1 MVTQLVSLNY
11 SAGAEPA
18 ADVVDF
24 GVENPLDVHDPLLE
38 VRFRLGK
45 KKPLLE
51 VRSRMK
57 SSMKRQ

>member
-1 MVTQLVSLNY
+1 MKMVLVSLNY

-38 VRFRLGK
+38 VR
-45 KKPLLE
+45 
-51 VRSRMK
+51 SRVK
-57 SSMKRQ
+57 ISMKRQ